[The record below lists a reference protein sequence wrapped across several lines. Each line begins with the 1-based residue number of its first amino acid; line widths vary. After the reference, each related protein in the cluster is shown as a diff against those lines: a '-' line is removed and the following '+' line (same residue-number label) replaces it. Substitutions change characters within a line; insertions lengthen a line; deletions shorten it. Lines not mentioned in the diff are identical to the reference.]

1 MDNLLHNILIICC
14 LVGAALGLLW
24 VFIDNHP
31 TRVKRK
37 KPPIDASGS
46 WGLYIVMFIG
56 VAFLWHAYIKPSIM
70 SIWSRQTSRRRAEPN
85 GLPFASDIRKIAL
98 DVDAR
103 ARSEVK
109 KYIEPIQ
116 LAAEWGNL
124 FVRRDCDYIHDAE
137 LRGAVGEILR
147 RAGYQVAFEK
157 SQYTGGYIVISW
169 VTDPKPD
176 PMFKSAE

>member
-37 KPPIDASGS
+37 KPPAP
-46 WGLYIVMFIG
+46 LLFVLFFIG
-56 VAFLWHAYIKPSIM
+56 MVFLWHAYIKPSIM
-70 SIWSRQTSRRRAEPN
+70 SIWSRQTSRRRAQPN

-109 KYIEPIQ
+109 NYIEPIRR
-116 LAAEWGNL
+116 AAGWGDL
-124 FVRRDCDYIHDAE
+124 TLRTDCDYVYDAE
-137 LRGAVGEILR
+137 LKSAVSAILR
-147 RAGYQVAFEK
+147 AAGYEVSFEK
-157 SQYTGGYIVISW
+157 YQNGGAFIEISW
-169 VTDPKPD
+169 KTDFTPKPD
-176 PMFKSAE
+176 GPMFKSAE